1 LKKKIVAK
9 EKKEVFRQK
18 NACSALKI
26 KDLERNRRIALEKLS
41 LQLLFVTQPDKEDN
55 LIYKLREYEMR
66 CSNKKISYF
75 PARWI

>member
-1 LKKKIVAK
+1 LEKKNVSE
-9 EKKEVFRQK
+9 EKKEGFRQK
-18 NACSALKI
+18 ITCSALKI
-26 KDLERNRRIALEKLS
+26 KDLERNRKIALEKLS

-55 LIYKLREYEMR
+55 LIYKLREHEMR